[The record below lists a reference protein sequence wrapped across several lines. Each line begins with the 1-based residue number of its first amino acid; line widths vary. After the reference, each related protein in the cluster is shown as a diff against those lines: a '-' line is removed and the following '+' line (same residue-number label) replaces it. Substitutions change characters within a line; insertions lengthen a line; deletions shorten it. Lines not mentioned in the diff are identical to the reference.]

1 MWDLETIKRKN
12 ALPKSVRA
20 RLPKK
25 PRQKFKVGYRVTFKL
40 PVQGTVF
47 PVAVFGTVA
56 AVDGNRLSVH
66 TDKPWDA
73 MWQVEARHV
82 QKVRVT

>member
-25 PRQKFKVGYRVTFKL
+25 PRQKFKVGDRVRFKV

-47 PVAVFGTVA
+47 PVAMLGTVA
-56 AVDGNRLSVH
+56 VVYGSMLSVH
-66 TDKPWDA
+66 TKGPWDA
-73 MWQVEARHV
+73 MWQVDVSDA
-82 QKVRVT
+82 QKVRAT